1 MPKKSKK
8 YFCKGKP
15 EYTKDYVHFT
25 ASKRGASHAYCV
37 LCKQDFSISHGG
49 RNDLDKHKN
58 TLSHCQAEKST
69 SDASSFK
76 DFFTCR
82 TTSNL
87 EEDTIQAEAK
97 MCQMIAAHN
106 LSLATAD
113 AFAKLFQDMFPKT
126 RKVP

>member
-1 MPKKSKK
+1 MYQCTAMQKTTAKRKRVHETDDESVNDSVPKKSKK
-8 YFCKGKP
+8 YFCKWKP

-87 EEDTIQAEAK
+87 EEDTIRAEAVVS
-97 MCQMIAAHN
+97 I
-106 LSLATAD
+106 
-113 AFAKLFQDMFPKT
+113 F
-126 RKVP
+126 